1 MRNYLLSRYR
11 DKARLEAEQTTVAVG
26 SLPSERIRFSLK
38 LMSEY
43 IWKVEKE
50 LIEAKVV
57 KEEGEE
63 YSEYSDL
70 FYDDRRGV

>member
-1 MRNYLLSRYR
+1 M
-11 DKARLEAEQTTVAVG
+11 EAEQTTVAVG
-26 SLPSERIRFSLK
+26 SLRSERIRFSLQ
-38 LMSEY
+38 LTIDY
-43 IWKVEKE
+43 IGKVEKE

-70 FYDDRRGV
+70 FYDYRGGV